1 MEWGTLVATLGG
13 AVIAISGTVL
23 ADRLRNRHEDDRG
36 LGARRREVYTAFIA
50 AASTAHAELVRLAR
64 NSADPGLAGQ
74 AEEASRAVLVDAGLY
89 DVRERLYIDASE
101 PVAGAGQ
108 RMFEQLRALRRVVA
122 DGAPQSST
130 AFHDAY
136 HPYIEAVWAYRV
148 AVRAELEGRA
158 LTPAVFGWSAW
169 DGRERCPVCR
179 VAPAPAG

>member
-1 MEWGTLVATLGG
+1 MVATLGG

-50 AASTAHAELVRLAR
+50 AAGTAHAQLVQLAQD
-64 NSADPGLAGQ
+64 SADPAPAGR
-74 AEEASRAVLVDAGLY
+74 AETASRAVLVDSGIY

-122 DGAPQSST
+122 TGAPQSSA

-158 LTPAVFGWSAW
+158 LTPAVFGWAAW
-169 DGRERCPVCR
+169 DGRERCSVCR
-179 VAPAPAG
+179 VQPVAAG

>member
-50 AASTAHAELVRLAR
+50 AAGTTHTQLVKIAQT
-64 NSADPGLAGQ
+64 SADPAR
-74 AEEASRAVLVDAGLY
+74 ADEADPASRAALVDSGLY

-108 RMFEQLRALRRVVA
+108 RMFELLRELRRVVGS
-122 DGAPQSST
+122 GAPQSST
-130 AFHDAY
+130 AFHEAY

-148 AVRAELEGRA
+148 AVRAELEGRS
-158 LTPAVFGWSAW
+158 LTPAVFGWAAW

-179 VAPAPAG
+179 TVPAPAG